1 MFDVASASHI
11 SRNREKF
18 CFRGSTSYCEKPLEW
33 LKSEELP
40 FDIYDDGSVQIIDL
54 PLKSGSDDDKIIYT
68 IIMPR
73 EMNSFDPKSISEKLK
88 MADRVWQQQ
97 TINEKWAVVNIPTFE
112 IKMKDDMIGQLRK
125 MGVHAP
131 FSPENADFSH
141 LFTDHTDSPY
151 VK

>member
-1 MFDVASASHI
+1 M
-11 SRNREKF
+11 
-18 CFRGSTSYCEKPLEW
+18 
-33 LKSEELP
+33 
-40 FDIYDDGSVQIIDL
+40 QIIDL

-73 EMNSFDPKSISEKLK
+73 EMTTFDPKSIPEKLK

-97 TINEKWAVVNIPTFE
+97 TINQKWAVVNIPTFE

-125 MGVHAP
+125 MGVNAP
-131 FSPENADFSH
+131 FSAENADFSH
-141 LFTDHTDSPY
+141 LFTEHTDSPF